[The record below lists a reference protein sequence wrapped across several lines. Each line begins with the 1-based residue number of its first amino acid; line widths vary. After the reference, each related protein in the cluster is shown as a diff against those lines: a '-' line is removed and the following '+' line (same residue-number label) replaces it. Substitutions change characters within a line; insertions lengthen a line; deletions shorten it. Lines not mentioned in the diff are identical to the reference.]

1 MKLISIAVV
10 RVDKDDSK
18 EKDGDKATILINA
31 TDTSGVWVGKGSMK
45 EMAIFIVREISSR
58 IETLTMKSLE
68 YKGNICHAFK
78 QANGLCVCALTDDK
92 YPPRAAHGLIKS
104 VLKDFQS
111 CKKENE
117 WKNAGDFEIK
127 WAKLQQILAN
137 YQDPPSYDIIIS
149 YPLRLC
155 ANSNHHQY
163 NHFIQRIKSRKF
175 NQR

>member
-137 YQDPPSYDIIIS
+137 YQDPPSYDHIIS

-155 ANSNHHQY
+155 ANYIINITTLY
-163 NHFIQRIKSRKF
+163 RG
-175 NQR
+175 